1 MISLDNNVK
10 LSTEYSWRLK
20 VLLSIKGGERGKP
33 YTLLSIKQEDKK

>member
-20 VLLSIKGGERGKP
+20 ILLSVKGGERGKP
-33 YTLLSIKQEDKK
+33 YTLLIKQEDKK